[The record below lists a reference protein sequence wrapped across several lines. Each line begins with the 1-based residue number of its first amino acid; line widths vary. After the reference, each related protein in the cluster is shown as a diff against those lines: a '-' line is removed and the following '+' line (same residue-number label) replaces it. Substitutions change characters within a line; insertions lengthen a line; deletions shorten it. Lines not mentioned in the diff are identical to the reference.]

1 MGNELLLI
9 IGFTVF
15 SLFVTAAWVGG
26 YLDPYQKKLQNLAL
40 DKMGD
45 NRASYGIKSTE
56 HSQRTHEIRDRKAND
71 PLQVPYLHLKQET
84 RTSTKCKANWA
95 TTLEARLAEEV
106 LEKALA
112 ALCQRG
118 YDLARITVTVHKLDN
133 CWQRIYIHQEAS
145 IPCFSI
151 VKSNV
156 TIHPKTRCE
165 RPHFSTYNTLNVN

>member
-56 HSQRTHEIRDRKAND
+56 PSPRTHEIMDRKAND
-71 PLQVPYLHLKQET
+71 LLEVPYLHP
-84 RTSTKCKANWA
+84 S
-95 TTLEARLAEEV
+95 
-106 LEKALA
+106 
-112 ALCQRG
+112 
-118 YDLARITVTVHKLDN
+118 
-133 CWQRIYIHQEAS
+133 
-145 IPCFSI
+145 
-151 VKSNV
+151 
-156 TIHPKTRCE
+156 
-165 RPHFSTYNTLNVN
+165 